1 MAEKYGKSQSELN
14 ELDLASLV
22 EELENA
28 KQDALD
34 SRFKL
39 ATGQLTDTARIGK
52 IRRQIAKSKPLKPP
66 ATRKRADNGRDH
78 RSKQPQDP

>member
-1 MAEKYGKSQSELN
+1 MAEKYGKSHDDLN

-39 ATGQLTDTARIGK
+39 ATGQLTDTSRIGK
-52 IRRQIAKSKPLKPP
+52 IRKQIARINLVIRRREIEAAEAAVNTKAS
-66 ATRKRADNGRDH
+66 RK
-78 RSKQPQDP
+78 

>member
-1 MAEKYGKSQSELN
+1 MAEKYGKSQQELN
-14 ELDLASLV
+14 ELDLAALV

-39 ATGQLTDTARIGK
+39 ATCQLTDTSRIGK
-52 IRRQIAKSKPLKPP
+52 IRKQIARISLVIRRREIEAAEAASTKKAS
-66 ATRKRADNGRDH
+66 RK
-78 RSKQPQDP
+78 

>member
-1 MAEKYGKSQSELN
+1 MAEKYGKSQQELN
-14 ELDLASLV
+14 ELDLAALV

-39 ATGQLTDTARIGK
+39 ATGQLTDTSRIGK
-52 IRRQIAKSKPLKPP
+52 IRKQIARISMVIRRREIEAAEA
-66 ATRKRADNGRDH
+66 ATTTKASRK
-78 RSKQPQDP
+78 

>member
-1 MAEKYGKSQSELN
+1 MAEKYGKSQEELN
-14 ELDLASLV
+14 ELDLAALV

-39 ATGQLTDTARIGK
+39 ATGQLTDTSRIGK
-52 IRRQIAKSKPLKPP
+52 IRKQIARISMVIRRREIEAADA
-66 ATRKRADNGRDH
+66 ATTTKASRK
-78 RSKQPQDP
+78 

>member
-1 MAEKYGKSQSELN
+1 MAEKYGKSQQELN
-14 ELDLASLV
+14 ELDLAALV

-39 ATGQLTDTARIGK
+39 ATGQLTDTSRIGK
-52 IRRQIAKSKPLKPP
+52 IRKQIARISLVIRRREIEAAEA
-66 ATRKRADNGRDH
+66 ATTTKVSRK
-78 RSKQPQDP
+78 

>member
-1 MAEKYGKSQSELN
+1 MAEKYGKSQQELN
-14 ELDLASLV
+14 ELDLAALV

-39 ATGQLTDTARIGK
+39 PTGQLTDTSRIGK
-52 IRRQIAKSKPLKPP
+52 IRKQIARISLVIRRREIEAAEAASTKKAS
-66 ATRKRADNGRDH
+66 RK
-78 RSKQPQDP
+78 

>member
-1 MAEKYGKSQSELN
+1 MAEKYGKPQSELN

-39 ATGQLTDTARIGK
+39 ATGQLTDTSRIGK
-52 IRRQIAKSKPLKPP
+52 IRKQIARINLVIRRREIEAAEA
-66 ATRKRADNGRDH
+66 ATTTKASRK
-78 RSKQPQDP
+78 

>member
-1 MAEKYGKSQSELN
+1 MAEKYGKSQEELN
-14 ELDLASLV
+14 ELDLAALV

-52 IRRQIAKSKPLKPP
+52 IRKQIARISMVIRRREIEAAEA
-66 ATRKRADNGRDH
+66 ATTTKASRK
-78 RSKQPQDP
+78 

>member
-1 MAEKYGKSQSELN
+1 MAEKDGKTPAELN
-14 ELDLASLV
+14 ELD
-22 EELENA
+22 NA

-52 IRRQIAKSKPLKPP
+52 IRRQIARINLVIRRREIEAAEAANNTKVS
-66 ATRKRADNGRDH
+66 R
-78 RSKQPQDP
+78 

>member
-1 MAEKYGKSQSELN
+1 MAEKYGKSQQELN
-14 ELDLASLV
+14 ELDLAALV

-39 ATGQLTDTARIGK
+39 ATGQLTDTSRIGK
-52 IRRQIAKSKPLKPP
+52 IRKQIARISLVIRRREIEAAEAAITTKAS
-66 ATRKRADNGRDH
+66 RK
-78 RSKQPQDP
+78 

>member
-1 MAEKYGKSQSELN
+1 MAEKYGKPQNELN
-14 ELDLASLV
+14 ELDISSLV
-22 EELENA
+22 EELQNA

-52 IRRQIAKSKPLKPP
+52 IRKQIARINLVLRRREIAAAEAASTTKVSSK
-66 ATRKRADNGRDH
+66 
-78 RSKQPQDP
+78 

>member
-1 MAEKYGKSQSELN
+1 MAEKYGKSQEELN
-14 ELDLASLV
+14 ELDLAALV

-52 IRRQIAKSKPLKPP
+52 IRKQIARISMVIRRREIEAADA
-66 ATRKRADNGRDH
+66 ATTTKASRK
-78 RSKQPQDP
+78 

>member
-1 MAEKYGKSQSELN
+1 MAEKYGKSQQELN
-14 ELDLASLV
+14 ELDLAALV

-52 IRRQIAKSKPLKPP
+52 IRKQIARISMVIRRREIEAAEA
-66 ATRKRADNGRDH
+66 ATTTKASRK
-78 RSKQPQDP
+78 

>member
-1 MAEKYGKSQSELN
+1 MAEKYGKSQQELN
-14 ELDLASLV
+14 ELELAALV
-22 EELENA
+22 EDLENA

-52 IRRQIAKSKPLKPP
+52 IRRQIARINLVIRRREIEAAEAASNTKAS
-66 ATRKRADNGRDH
+66 R
-78 RSKQPQDP
+78 

>member
-1 MAEKYGKSQSELN
+1 MAEKYGKSQNDLN
-14 ELDLASLV
+14 ELDLPALV

-39 ATGQLTDTARIGK
+39 ATGQLTDTSRIGK
-52 IRRQIAKSKPLKPP
+52 IRRQIARINLVIRRREIEAAEAA
-66 ATRKRADNGRDH
+66 ATAKASRK
-78 RSKQPQDP
+78 

>member
-1 MAEKYGKSQSELN
+1 MADKYGKPQQELN
-14 ELDLASLV
+14 ELDIASLV
-22 EELENA
+22 EELEYA

-52 IRRQIAKSKPLKPP
+52 IRKQIARINLVLRRREIEAAEAASTTKAS
-66 ATRKRADNGRDH
+66 RK
-78 RSKQPQDP
+78 

>member
-1 MAEKYGKSQSELN
+1 MAEKYGKPQTELN
-14 ELDLASLV
+14 ELDIASLV
-22 EELENA
+22 EELHNA

-52 IRRQIAKSKPLKPP
+52 IRRHIARINLVLRRREIEAAEAMSTTKAS
-66 ATRKRADNGRDH
+66 RK
-78 RSKQPQDP
+78 

>member
-1 MAEKYGKSQSELN
+1 MAEKYGKSQQELN
-14 ELDLASLV
+14 ELDLAALV

-52 IRRQIAKSKPLKPP
+52 IRKQIARISLVIRRREIEAAEAAITTKAS
-66 ATRKRADNGRDH
+66 RK
-78 RSKQPQDP
+78 